1 MGPLRRHRLPRTV
14 GYAPSMGVNGF
25 DAVQRPHSISVV
37 VPVYQG
43 ERTLP
48 ALLEE
53 ISPLTEAFVTEAGH
67 HAVVSEVL
75 LVHDNGPDRSAEVMR
90 KLALVHSWVRV
101 VWLSRNFGQHPA
113 ALAGMASS
121 GGDWI
126 VTLDEDGQHD
136 PAAISPMLDVAMAER
151 ADVVYAKP
159 INEAPHSFVRN
170 SASRI
175 AKSLLRASSGS
186 ARSTDFQ
193 SYRLILG
200 EIGRSVAAY
209 AGTGVYLDVAVG
221 WVAKRVSTCPVVL
234 RSEGNRP
241 SGYSLRS
248 LTSHF
253 WRMVLSSGTRALRL
267 VSILG
272 VLFATAGFLLAIYFI
287 LASTVWNKE
296 TPQGWPSLMVVLLL
310 SSGAVLFSLGVIAE
324 YIGVAVNMAMGKPL
338 YLIVSDP
345 DGGPLGRTPDQLNPG
360 NTLGSRPVEPAGG
373 RPDPVDHPATVAV
386 SPSQTQHIAK

>member
-1 MGPLRRHRLPRTV
+1 
-14 GYAPSMGVNGF
+14 MGVKGS
-25 DAVQRPHSISVV
+25 DVAQRPHSISVV

-43 ERTLP
+43 ERTLS
-48 ALLEE
+48 ALLAE
-53 ISPLTEAFVTEAGH
+53 IAPLTEMFVTAGGH

-90 KLALVHSWVRV
+90 ELALNYCWVRL

-113 ALAGMASS
+113 TLAGMASS

-136 PAAISPMLDVAMAER
+136 PAAISCMLDVAMAER

-159 INEAPHSFVRN
+159 VNDAPHTFVRN
-170 SASRI
+170 TASRM

-193 SYRLILG
+193 SYRLVLG
-200 EIGRSVAAY
+200 EVGRSVAAY

-221 WVAKRVSTCPVVL
+221 WVARRVSTCPVVL
-234 RSEGNRP
+234 RSEGDRP

-253 WRMVLSSGTRALRL
+253 WRMVLSSGTRGLRV

-272 VLFATAGFLLAIYFI
+272 VLFATAGLLLAIYLI
-287 LASTVWNKE
+287 LVSTVWNVDL
-296 TPQGWPSLMVVLLL
+296 PQGWPSLMVVLLL
-310 SSGAVLFSLGVIAE
+310 SSGAILFSLGVIAE
-324 YIGVAVNMAMGKPL
+324 YVGVAVNMAMGKPL

-345 DGGPLGRTPDQLNPG
+345 DAGPLGRAPDPQNPEGTGG
-360 NTLGSRPVEPAGG
+360 NRPLEPAGG
-373 RPDPVDHPATVAV
+373 RPYPVARTATVAGA
-386 SPSQTQHIAK
+386 PSQTQHSAG